1 MLHPCSPTL
10 YKDSAAPLQV
20 ITDGVCH
27 KTSFTNNHGKQ
38 MYQSYI
44 TATHCKVSISVS
56 SDGVVLFRSYDLS
69 LQGGVQ

>member
-1 MLHPCSPTL
+1 
-10 YKDSAAPLQV
+10 
-20 ITDGVCH
+20 
-27 KTSFTNNHGKQ
+27 

-44 TATHCKVSISVS
+44 TTTYCKVLISVS